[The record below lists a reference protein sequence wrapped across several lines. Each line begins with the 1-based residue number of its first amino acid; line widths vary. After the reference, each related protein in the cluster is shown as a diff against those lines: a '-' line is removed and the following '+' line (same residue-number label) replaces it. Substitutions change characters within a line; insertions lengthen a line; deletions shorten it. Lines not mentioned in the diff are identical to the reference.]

1 MGTQEDIQQ
10 RINGRLTIDA
20 NLLEGG
26 FSQDIIGS
34 VAYELANIYDTEL
47 ENITNRVFVSTAT
60 GDDLDNVGADYGVD
74 RRQASQAIVY
84 LEIDGDEGAVVN
96 TTTKATYN
104 NLVFTV
110 QEYKVIGASG
120 TVTVK
125 ALCDTYGSVGNVAAN
140 TITEFVGN
148 PAGLTSVT
156 NPAAAYD
163 GFDKETDADYRA
175 RIKLYLAEDAVNC
188 NEAQYKQWA
197 LEVAGVKSAVVKPAG
212 STGVSA
218 GQVGVFIAS
227 TTGTVS
233 AELRQAVKD
242 YIDERQFIN
251 ATVIVNALTNV
262 SINTTATVVLEA
274 GYTVNAVKD
283 EYEQALTRYLD
294 GLEGSVSY
302 FRASDLL
309 FDCSGVSDVTDFKLN
324 NAEQSIALADTEIAV
339 VGSINIGT

>member
-10 RINGRLTIDA
+10 RINGRLTINA

-47 ENITNRVFVSTAT
+47 ENITNRVFVETAT
-60 GDDLDNVGADYGVD
+60 GDDLDNVGADYGVE
-74 RRQASQAIVY
+74 RRQASQSIVY
-84 LEIDGDEGAVVN
+84 LEIEGVEGAVVN
-96 TTTKATYN
+96 STVKATYN

-125 ALCDTYGSVGNVAAN
+125 ALCETYGSIGNVAAD

-156 NPAAAYD
+156 NPASAYD

-197 LEVAGVKSAVVKPAG
+197 LEVTGVKSAVVKGAETMGAG
-212 STGVSA
+212 N
-218 GQVGVFIAS
+218 VGVYIAS

-233 AELRQAVKD
+233 DELKQAVKD
-242 YIDERQFIN
+242 YIDELQFIN

-262 SINTTATVVLEA
+262 TINTTATVVLEA

-283 EYEQALTRYLD
+283 EYEEALTRYLD
-294 GLEGSVSY
+294 GLTGSVSY

-309 FDCSGVSDVTDFKLN
+309 FACSGVTDVTMFKLN
-324 NAEQSIALADTEIAV
+324 NAEQSIALADTEIAT

>member
-10 RINGRLTIDA
+10 RINSRLTINA

-47 ENITNRVFVSTAT
+47 ENITNRVFVETAT
-60 GDDLDNVGADYGVD
+60 GDDLDNVGADYGVE
-74 RRQASQAIVY
+74 RRQASQSIVY
-84 LEIDGDEGAVVN
+84 LEIEGVEGAVVN
-96 TTTKATYN
+96 STVKATYN

-125 ALCDTYGSVGNVAAN
+125 ALCETYGSIGNVAAD

-156 NPAAAYD
+156 NPASAYD

-197 LEVAGVKSAVVKPAG
+197 LQVTGVKSAVVKGAETMG
-212 STGVSA
+212 EGN
-218 GQVGVFIAS
+218 VGVYIAS

-233 AELRQAVKD
+233 DELKQAVKD
-242 YIDERQFIN
+242 YIDELQFIN

-262 SINTTATVVLEA
+262 TINTTATVVLEA

-283 EYEQALTRYLD
+283 EYEEALTRYLD
-294 GLEGSVSY
+294 GLTGSVSY

-309 FDCSGVSDVTDFKLN
+309 FACSGVTDVTMFKLN
-324 NAEQSIALADTEIAV
+324 NAEQSIALADTEIAT

>member
-47 ENITNRVFVSTAT
+47 ENITNRVFVDTAT
-60 GDDLDNVGADYGVD
+60 GDDLDNVGADYGVE
-74 RRQASQAIVY
+74 RRQASQSIVY
-84 LEIDGDEGAVVN
+84 LEIEGVEGAVVN

-104 NLVFTV
+104 NLIFTV

-125 ALCDTYGSVGNVAAN
+125 ALCDTYGSVGNVAAD

-148 PAGLTSVT
+148 PAGLISVN

-197 LEVAGVKSAVVKPAG
+197 LEVAGVKSAVVKGAETMGAG
-212 STGVSA
+212 N
-218 GQVGVFIAS
+218 VGVYIAS

-233 AELRQAVKD
+233 AELKQAVKD
-242 YIDERQFIN
+242 YIEALQFIN
-251 ATVIVNALTNV
+251 ATVVVNSLTNV
-262 SINTTATVVLEA
+262 AINTTATVVLET

-294 GLEGSVSY
+294 GLTGSVSY

-309 FDCSGVSDVTDFKLN
+309 FDCTGVVDVTSFKLN

>member
-10 RINGRLTIDA
+10 RINGRLTINA

-47 ENITNRVFVSTAT
+47 ENITNRVFVETAT
-60 GDDLDNVGADYGVD
+60 GDDLDNVGADYGVE
-74 RRQASQAIVY
+74 RRQASQSIVY
-84 LEIDGDEGAVVN
+84 LEIEGVEGAVVN

-125 ALCDTYGSVGNVAAN
+125 ALCETYGSIGNVAAD

-148 PAGLTSVT
+148 PAGLTSVN
-156 NPAAAYD
+156 NPASAYD
-163 GFDKETDADYRA
+163 GFDKETDTDYRA

-197 LEVAGVKSAVVKPAG
+197 LQVTGVKSAVVKGAETMGAG
-212 STGVSA
+212 N
-218 GQVGVFIAS
+218 VGVYIAS

-233 AELRQAVKD
+233 DELKQAVKD
-242 YIDERQFIN
+242 YIEALQFIN

-262 SINTTATVVLEA
+262 TINTTATVVLEA

-294 GLEGSVSY
+294 GLTGSVSY

-309 FDCSGVSDVTDFKLN
+309 FDCNGVSDVTDFKLN

>member
-20 NLLEGG
+20 NLVEGG

-47 ENITNRVFVSTAT
+47 ANLIDKAFVNTAT
-60 GDDLDNVGADYGVD
+60 GLYLDNVGADYGID
-74 RRQASQAIVY
+74 RRQSSNAIVS
-84 LEIDGDEGAVVN
+84 LTITGTENAVVN
-96 TTTKATYN
+96 QSVKAICD

-125 ALCDTYGSVGNVAAN
+125 AMCDTAGSIGNVAPN
-140 TITEFVGN
+140 SITEFVGN
-148 PAGLTSVT
+148 PAGLLTVN
-156 NPAAAYD
+156 NPASAYD
-163 GFDKETDADYRA
+163 GFDTETDDDYRA

-188 NEAQYKQWA
+188 NEAQYKLWA
-197 LEVAGVKSAVVKPAG
+197 LEVTGVKTAVIKDASTAG
-212 STGVSA
+212 A
-218 GQVGVFIAS
+218 GNVGVYIAS

-233 AELRQAVKD
+233 NELKQAVKD

-251 ATVIVNALTNV
+251 ATVVVNALTNV
-262 SINTTATVVLEA
+262 AINTNAVVTLA
-274 GYTVNAVKD
+274 SGYTTDDVET
-283 EYEQALTRYLD
+283 EYQEALEEYLD
-294 GLEGSVSY
+294 GLTGVVSY

-309 FDCSGVSDVTDFKLN
+309 FACTGVTDVSTFELN
-324 NAEQSIALADTEIAV
+324 NDEQSIVLADTEIAT
-339 VGSINIGT
+339 VGSITIGT